1 MAVAIG
7 FTDFFLS
14 IVNVE
19 GEIYDLA
26 ETYFRIVVALP
37 FIFLKQITAGIYRGW
52 EIQLLRQF
60 LCQLQ
65 FFLISSW
72 IQFLFSLW
80 IWELLVQHWQLRLL
94 EEVSHLS
101 FP

>member
-19 GEIYDLA
+19 SEIYDLA

-52 EIQLLRQF
+52 EIQLLR
-60 LCQLQ
+60 
-65 FFLISSW
+65 
-72 IQFLFSLW
+72 
-80 IWELLVQHWQLRLL
+80 
-94 EEVSHLS
+94 
-101 FP
+101 